1 MGSEL
6 YLDLMK
12 KTLVNSVYEDPPVQL
27 SDDVQVP
34 WRSPS
39 DGYDPTERA
48 LGEDWPSVAH
58 TMAGTE
64 RLNNV
69 HHCLQTITAD
79 AIPGDLIETGVWRG
93 GICIFMRAYLRA
105 HDIKDRTV
113 WVADSFQGMPEI
125 GPDGHPM
132 DHRLALHRA
141 NHVLGIPLEQV
152 RQNFAKYDL
161 LDDQVRFLPGW
172 FHDTLP
178 TAPIDQLAILRLD
191 GDLYQSTLDSLTH
204 LYPKLSPGGYVII
217 DDYVLPPVHEA
228 VLEYRRQHGISDR
241 LRPVDISSAC
251 WRREE

>member
-1 MGSEL
+1 MQDMGSTL
-6 YLDLMK
+6 YLELIK
-12 KTLVNSVYEDPPVQL
+12 KVLTNVIYEDPPIDAW
-27 SDDVQVP
+27 SGSADFAADN
-34 WRSPS
+34 
-39 DGYDPTERA
+39 RA
-48 LGEDWPSVAH
+48 LGMDWPSVAH

-217 DDYVLPPVHEA
+217 DDYSLAPCRRAVHE
-228 VLEYRRQHGISDR
+228 YRDRHGITDPLER
-241 LRPVDISSAC
+241 IDMAAMY
-251 WRREE
+251 WRRGA